1 MATIHHA
8 TLTPTKL
15 DLVAA
20 WIGSQR
26 WYAGKGHTP
35 ALSRLRGYRLDD
47 PAGEV
52 GIETVVVRDDATTPA
67 AVYQIPLTYR
77 AAPLAGA
84 EQALVGTME
93 HSVLGTR
100 YVYDA
105 PHDPVYA
112 AQLWRFLQGWVDAQ
126 SSTDSD
132 TAEWA
137 FNGHG
142 VGDPARW
149 VAASRVLT
157 GEQSNTSI
165 ICDLQTGSGQSA
177 GSVIVKVFRA
187 LSPGPNPDIVLQSA
201 LAAAGCRHIAGVAGW
216 VAGTWLAEG
225 PEGHLA
231 FAQEF
236 VPDTRD
242 AWRVALEAVAEGRDL
257 TDRMRELGAATAQI
271 HGLLAAALPTEEPTA
286 AHRDRLAASLHQRLD
301 AAIAQVPGLADSRS
315 AIEGI
320 YDVAVAGPW
329 PTLHRIHGDLHLGQ
343 VIDAPGRGWVFLDF
357 EGEPLRPL
365 AERGQPDLAARDVAG
380 MLRSFDYAAGTQS
393 LSRPET
399 ATAAQHWAAQCRAA
413 YLAGYGEG
421 GGSEALDASLLAA
434 LELDK
439 AVYEVL
445 YEARNRPTWL
455 PIPRAAVDRLTR
467 MPRS

>member
-1 MATIHHA
+1 MATVHQA
-8 TLTPTKL
+8 TLTPSKL
-15 DLVAA
+15 GLVSA

-26 WYAGKGHTP
+26 WYAGKGKTP
-35 ALSRLRGYRLDD
+35 ALTRLRGYRLDD

-52 GIETVVVRDDATTPA
+52 GIETLVVRDDATSPA
-67 AVYQIPLTYR
+67 GVYQIPLTYR
-77 AAPLAGA
+77 GAPLAGS
-84 EQALVGTME
+84 EHALVGTME

-112 AQLWRFLQGWVDAQ
+112 AQLWRFVQGMVDAQ
-126 SSTDSD
+126 SSTTSN
-132 TAEWA
+132 TVEWA
-137 FNGHG
+137 FGGHG
-142 VGDPARW
+142 VADPGRS
-149 VAASRVLT
+149 VTASRVLT

-165 ICDLQTGSGQSA
+165 ICDLRATSGDPA
-177 GSVIVKVFRA
+177 GQVIVKVFRS

-201 LAAAGCRHIAGVAGW
+201 LAAAGCRHIPGVAGW
-216 VAGTWLAEG
+216 VEG
-225 PEGHLA
+225 AWTPDGQEGHLA

-236 VPDTRD
+236 LPNTRD
-242 AWRVALEAVAEGRDL
+242 AWRVALDAVRDGLDL
-257 TDRMRELGAATAQI
+257 TDRVRDLGAATAQI
-271 HGLLAAALPTEEPTA
+271 HRLLAAALPTEQA
-286 AHRDRLAASLHQRLD
+286 GSDHRARLATSLRQRLD
-301 AAIAQVPGLADSRS
+301 AAIAEVPELA
-315 AIEGI
+315 ATGPMIEAV
-320 YDVAVAGPW
+320 YAAAVAAPW
-329 PTLHRIHGDLHLGQ
+329 PALQRIHGDLHLGQ
-343 VIDAPGRGWVFLDF
+343 VIDAPERGWVFLDF

-365 AERGQPDLAARDVAG
+365 AERSQPDLAARDVAG
-380 MLRSFDYAAGTQS
+380 MLRSFDYAAGAQS
-393 LSRPET
+393 MSQPET
-399 ATAAQHWAAQCRAA
+399 TAAAQQWATQCRAA

-421 GGSEALDASLLAA
+421 GGPQTLDASLLAA